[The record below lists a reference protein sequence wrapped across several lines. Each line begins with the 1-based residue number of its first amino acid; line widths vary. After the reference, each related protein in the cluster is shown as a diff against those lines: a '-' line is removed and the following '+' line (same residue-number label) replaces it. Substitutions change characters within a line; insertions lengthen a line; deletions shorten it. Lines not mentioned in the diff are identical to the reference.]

1 MNTELKIK
9 SKHLSLEP
17 AIIRCEEAKLKKQ
30 IRWAKANMK
39 ETSALSNKLE
49 SLTLHRKNEVRNEAR
64 ATLLARTYLKGQAY
78 SLAEKK
84 RKTDKEGTFQTR
96 IIPRIAKM
104 ASKYG
109 PSEVAEKTIVEWS
122 KI

>member
-1 MNTELKIK
+1 MQTELKIK

-39 ETSALSNKLE
+39 ETWELSGKLE
-49 SLTLHRKNEVRNEAR
+49 RLTLHRKNEVRNEAR
-64 ATLLARTYLKGQAY
+64 ATFLARTYLEGRAY
-78 SLAEKK
+78 SYAEKK
-84 RKTDKEGTFQTR
+84 RKADKEDMFQRR